1 MDHSSNLEVLFGRT
15 NLVGL
20 LKTRTARHHTMGSK
34 SGCINGVGMV
44 VECFNC
50 LKEK

>member
-20 LKTRTARHHTMGSK
+20 LKTRTATTPWDQNQVAS
-34 SGCINGVGMV
+34 MV
-44 VECFNC
+44 SVWLLNVSIA
-50 LKEK
+50 